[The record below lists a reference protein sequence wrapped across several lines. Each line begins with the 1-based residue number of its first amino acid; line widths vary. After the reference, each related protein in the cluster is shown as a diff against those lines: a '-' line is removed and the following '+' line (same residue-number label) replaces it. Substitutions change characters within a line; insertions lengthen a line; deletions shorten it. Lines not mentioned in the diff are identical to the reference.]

1 VCIGYGQVSKH
12 YRDLCGREEVWNSR
26 SQEEIKDQLLLL
38 NRKSLDCNPIKPS
51 TNPSTSMTS
60 TTTIE
65 AEKLHAIPFTA
76 STQLHFSGDVT
87 ILDP

>member
-38 NRKSLDCNPIKPS
+38 NRKSLNSNLIKPS

-60 TTTIE
+60 TTTTE
-65 AEKLHAIPFTA
+65 AKKLQAIPFTA

>member
-1 VCIGYGQVSKH
+1 V
-12 YRDLCGREEVWNSR
+12 CGREEVWNSR

-38 NRKSLDCNPIKPS
+38 NRKSLDNNMIKPS

-60 TTTIE
+60 TTTK